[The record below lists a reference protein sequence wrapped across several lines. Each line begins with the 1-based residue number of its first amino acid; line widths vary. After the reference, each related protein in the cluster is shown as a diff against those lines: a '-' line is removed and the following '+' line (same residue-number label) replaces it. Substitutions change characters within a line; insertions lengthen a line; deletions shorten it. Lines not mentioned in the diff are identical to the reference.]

1 MNQNQLI
8 LIDPVEA
15 SPRWMEAK
23 QSEIAC
29 GICCAQEKKGKLY
42 YENNKK
48 NKESK
53 LLKNKRMC
61 SLQNYKQSEDG
72 FLSSALI
79 KKRKM
84 VSPTSR

>member
-48 NKESK
+48 
-53 LLKNKRMC
+53 
-61 SLQNYKQSEDG
+61 
-72 FLSSALI
+72 
-79 KKRKM
+79 KKK
-84 VSPTSR
+84 

>member
-48 NKESK
+48 KKESK
-53 LLKNKRMC
+53 LSKNKRMC
-61 SLQNYKQSEDG
+61 SLQNYKQRTA
-72 FLSSALI
+72 FFQVPSSN
-79 KKRKM
+79 KRKL